1 MNKRFIK
8 ISSCIVAILALLIGS
23 LFILPLHSVVA
34 APDDTSIMKKT
45 LANSITSCYNSS
57 YIHKDITPAG
67 QFKTEDIFVYHFSS
81 GKKGKVL
88 ILDDLGGSINCEQVF
103 LGSKKTQG
111 LNSLFNKNPTT
122 PTNLGYVQSGDNN
135 PSSTRCMSVSY
146 KHASAEAGGNMVN
159 YTSNSLCFG
168 VMSDGKI
175 DMDSFPSGGVPSS
188 ECVDPICLSANVQGK
203 VFVNVLGNDGLHT
216 EWEVAY
222 FDTNMFAGGDGTK
235 WDDLYKEV
243 SNAVSGMNN
252 DNGYANVSTNQ
263 TKTDDPGAFAT
274 YTINDYGE
282 AAKAAF
288 KYYTGSSNMD
298 SQKFTNED
306 IRYLLDKAYAKMR
319 SDGIISEDSTC
330 FVGKDEALNQ
340 GTPYAYYKPG
350 DDDEPGKWCPA
361 YLNTGLAAGKTYNVV
376 AATLKNLTAA
386 SPEEILELVTKRDE
400 GYATV
405 GAYCHK
411 RAEERYDE
419 FVNAWNEENAKGD
432 KKDQAKLDY
441 YKEQQQKIRRMLNK
455 TGGTYKTENGQVV
468 CLELPTINGAPDTP
482 PDTSGDNDGGTNGG
496 NGSNG
501 GNGGAESDECFGAA
515 GSLGWILCPV
525 LKTVSEGVD
534 EIYKGYVQKQFL
546 EIDSTKLKADSSSD
560 VYNGWKVI
568 RDMANIA
575 FVIMFMIVLFSQL
588 TGIGLNNYNIKKM
601 LPRLI
606 VVAILVNVSFLLC
619 QFAVD
624 ISNVLGYSM
633 NAIFEQ
639 MSKTVNNMS
648 ESFSPDGGTTGTV
661 MTWVG
666 VLGIAIGAGTIGSW
680 LIPLLL
686 VLLSSA
692 ISVFFGAII
701 LGARQAGIFILI
713 VLAPAAVVCYALPN
727 AKRMFDRWLKIF
739 TALLV
744 VFPICGALMGG
755 GNFASNIL
763 LSASGGGFFLTL
775 VAMLLRVVPFFLI
788 PGLIRSAF
796 AAMGNIGAKI
806 ANVGNRVGRT
816 ATGSIARSDFV
827 KRRDA
832 DLARMQGSATAL
844 RGRALSK
851 ITGKPMSDR
860 RKAKIARQYAKY
872 NKLRGEEASAN
883 PYALAPGTREYEAM
897 KNAAHQNRIDS
908 LAKNIALENT
918 NIATDETALAERHAA
933 ALAALNEDQSDEN
946 LAAVQAYQ
954 DMLISSDGGRTKMFD
969 NYAQA
974 TIAGQ
979 DKGIELG
986 AQHLLRSHVKDI
998 KPNNRDF
1005 FSYLGEA
1012 SRISGGGDIHRDS
1025 FQSFTDNKGNTHYLS
1040 NHFANQGVTSYD
1052 AASIAKMDEGSLDR
1066 LIQQARNGSLE
1077 DDQKRVLEQYTRQAM
1092 TSDNIHVQDKI
1103 ARKFNTLRDAMGY
1116 TRIQSQQQSDSGT
1129 IDVHDGGSN
1138 NPGSSSNSNNAGP
1151 IIRTGNDDRRGSDNG
1166 QRLNG
1171 RHGLGGTDDWRPN
1184 NDHGGI
1190 ILPPGVR

>member
-8 ISSCIVAILALLIGS
+8 ISSCVAAILALLIGS
-23 LFILPLHSVVA
+23 LFIMPLHSVVA

-45 LANSITSCYNSS
+45 LANAIASCYNSS

-188 ECVDPICLSANVQGK
+188 ECIDPICLSANVQGK
-203 VFVNVLGNDGLHT
+203 VFVNVLGNDGLHA

-298 SQKFTNED
+298 SQKFNQED
-306 IRYLLDKAYAKMR
+306 IDYLLDKAYAKMR

-340 GTPYAYYKPG
+340 GTSYAHYN
-350 DDDEPGKWCPA
+350 EGKKMWCPV

-376 AATLKNLTAA
+376 GNSLKGLYAA
-386 SPEEILELVTKRDE
+386 SPEEILRIITKRDD

-405 GAYCHK
+405 GEMCNE

-441 YKEQQQKIRRMLNK
+441 YKEQQQKIRQMINK
-455 TGGTYKTENGQVV
+455 PGGTYKTENGQTT
-468 CLELPTINGAPDTP
+468 CLTLPTVDGAPDTP
-482 PDTSGDNDGGTNGG
+482 PDTSGDNDGGTTGG
-496 NGSNG
+496 DGSNG
-501 GNGGAESDECFGAA
+501 GNGGSSTDLDQCFSSAGA
-515 GSLGWILCPV
+515 LGWILCPV
-525 LKTVSEGVD
+525 ISFVSSATD
-534 EIYKGYVQKQFL
+534 SIYNDYIQSEFL
-546 EIDSTKLKADSSSD
+546 EVKAENVSTGSD
-560 VYNGWKVI
+560 LYKSWQAI
-568 RDMANIA
+568 RNIANIL
-575 FVIMFMIVLFSQL
+575 FIIMFVLVVLSQI
-588 TGIGLNNYNIKKM
+588 TGLGISNYGIKKI

-606 VVAILVNVSFLLC
+606 IVAVLVNISFLLC

-624 ISNVLGYSM
+624 LSNILGYSL
-633 NAIFEQ
+633 NEIFVKL
-639 MSKTVNNMS
+639 SPDVNNGMGALGNVGS
-648 ESFSPDGGTTGTV
+648 GVASV
-661 MTWVG
+661 LTWG
-666 VLGIAIGAGTIGSW
+666 GIALLAINTAGAW

-686 VLLSSA
+686 ALLTGI
-692 ISVFFGAII
+692 ISVIFGGII
-701 LGARQAGIFILI
+701 LGLRQAGIIVLI
-713 VLAPAAVVCYALPN
+713 VLAPVAIVCYALPN
-727 AKRMFDRWLKIF
+727 AKSFFDRWLKMF
-739 TALLV
+739 TSLLM

-755 GNFASNIL
+755 GFFASNLIVTSTDSVL
-763 LSASGGGFFLTL
+763 LSII
-775 VAMLLRVVPFFLI
+775 AMLIRVAPFFMI
-788 PGLIRSAF
+788 PSLVRTALMAI
-796 AAMGNIGAKI
+796 GNIGNKV
-806 ANVGNRVGRT
+806 ANWGNKMGRT
-816 ATGSIARSDFV
+816 ATGAIARSDFV
-827 KRRDA
+827 KQRDA
-832 DLARMQGSATAL
+832 DLAKFQGDTTAL
-844 RGRALSK
+844 RGRMLNRVLRK
-851 ITGKPMSDR
+851 DPNELSDR

-1012 SRISGGGDIHRDS
+1012 SRVSNGGDIRKDS
-1025 FQSFTDNKGNTHYLS
+1025 FQSFTDDKGNTHYLS

-1052 AASIAKMDEGSLDR
+1052 AASLAKMDEGSLDR

-1077 DDQKRVLEQYTRQAM
+1077 SDQKRVLEQYTRQAM

>member
-23 LFILPLHSVVA
+23 LFIMPLHSVIA

-45 LANSITSCYNSS
+45 LANAIASCYNSS

-175 DMDSFPSGGVPSS
+175 DMDSFPSGGIPSS
-188 ECVDPICLSANVQGK
+188 ECVDPICLSANAQGK
-203 VFVNVLGNDGLHT
+203 VFVSVLGNDGMHA

-243 SNAVSGMNN
+243 SNAVSGLDNN
-252 DNGYANVSTNQ
+252 NGYVNVSISQ

-482 PDTSGDNDGGTNGG
+482 PDTSGDNDSG
-496 NGSNG
+496 NSGSNG
-501 GNGGAESDECFGAA
+501 GSNGGGGSSTDLDKCFGSA
-515 GSLGWILCPV
+515 GALGWILCPV
-525 LKTVSEGVD
+525 LSLMSNVADSAYDFIQSE
-534 EIYKGYVQKQFL
+534 FL
-546 EIDSTKLKADSSSD
+546 EVQAENITDGSS
-560 VYNGWKVI
+560 VYKSWQVI
-568 RDMANIA
+568 RNIANII
-575 FVIMFMIVLFSQL
+575 FVILFLIVLFSQL
-588 TGIGLNNYNIKKM
+588 TGFGISNYNIKKM

-606 VVAILVNVSFLLC
+606 IVAVLVNISFLLC

-624 ISNVLGYSM
+624 VSNVLGYGLNSM
-633 NAIFEQ
+633 F
-639 MSKTVNNMS
+639 T
-648 ESFSPDGGTTGTV
+648 
-661 MTWVG
+661 
-666 VLGIAIGAGTIGSW
+666 GIAPKVNASGGSVGSGIMSGLLWTGIFATAISTVGTW

-686 VLLSSA
+686 ALLSGV
-692 ISVFFGAII
+692 ISVIFGGII
-701 LGARQAGIFILI
+701 LGLRQAGVIILI
-713 VLAPAAVVCYALPN
+713 VIAPAAIVCYALPN
-727 AKRMFDRWLKIF
+727 SKNFFDKWFKMFIS
-739 TALLV
+739 LLL

-755 GNFASNIL
+755 GFFASNLIAISTDSVL
-763 LSASGGGFFLTL
+763 MQII
-775 VAMLLRVVPFFLI
+775 AMLIKVAPFFFI
-788 PGLIRSAF
+788 PSVVRSSL
-796 AAMGNIGAKI
+796 AAISNIGAKV
-806 ANVGNRVGRT
+806 ANMGNKFGRT
-816 ATGSIARSDFV
+816 TTGAIAKSDFTR
-827 KRRDA
+827 RRDA
-832 DLARMQGSATAL
+832 DLAKFQGNATAW
-844 RGRALSK
+844 RGRMLNRALRK
-851 ITGKPMSDR
+851 DPNELSDR

-872 NKLRGEEASAN
+872 NKLRSEEASAN

-918 NIATDETALAERHAA
+918 DIATDETALAERHAA

-954 DMLISSDGGRTKMFD
+954 DMLSSSDGGRTKMFD

-1171 RHGLGGTDDWRPN
+1171 RYGLGGTDDRRPN